1 MVIPVDFALDDPLR
15 PPRSSIESQNFNAQL
30 DSRFSKEGN
39 QDCELSLTLSILR
52 LIELTISE
60 FAATQIDPSINLNL
74 DFRQSRAYLPTCSSD
89 RDCYGRCVALEGF
102 KGRDGRWQALHRG
115 IKGEFEQ

>member
-15 PPRSSIESQNFNAQL
+15 SPRSSIKSQNFNAQL
-30 DSRFSKEGN
+30 DSRFCEEGN

-52 LIELTISE
+52 LIELTILE

-74 DFRQSRAYLPTCSSD
+74 DFRQSRPYLPTCSSD
-89 RDCYGRCVALEGF
+89 RDSYGRCVALEGF
-102 KGRDGRWQALHRG
+102 KGRDGRWQALYRG